1 MMFLIF
7 IDVYFCRPSI
17 TSEISVL
24 PIPSNSLAERDHFAT
39 PKETPGCKLCVQMD
53 PNDPSKPLQV
63 THVPHLN
70 HKDAQLADQAIKVS
84 KFILSEVILQ
94 HVLNI
99 FFRSSFNNLQVLS
112 SNNYCYTL
120 TMLLHVV

>member
-1 MMFLIF
+1 
-7 IDVYFCRPSI
+7 
-17 TSEISVL
+17 
-24 PIPSNSLAERDHFAT
+24 
-39 PKETPGCKLCVQMD
+39 MD

-84 KFILSEVILQ
+84 KFILLSEVVLQ

-99 FFRSSFNNLQVLS
+99 FFEVLLIISKFYQVTTTVIL
-112 SNNYCYTL
+112 
-120 TMLLHVV
+120 